1 MVGEQI
7 LKGGYEGYKFE
18 VKYPILD
25 IGGGDGCFLRTQGIK
40 KALIVDF
47 NPHENEYE
55 YIKADITKGI
65 PVKSKFGT
73 IFLMEVLEHVKNPLY
88 VLAKAYDLLKGDG
101 YLYIAVPYD
110 NHAGNPNHHH
120 VCKWKLKEL
129 LDQVDKLGFNSKV
142 MQTRRRF
149 KNLAFFLPHCWIV
162 LKLTKRLK
170 NYNMPE
176 VGLKK

>member
-1 MVGEQI
+1 MVS
-7 LKGGYEGYKFE
+7 KYKKYKFE
-18 VKYPILD
+18 VKEPILD
-25 IGGGDGCFLRTQGIK
+25 IGGGSGNFLRSQCIK

-47 NPHENEYE
+47 NPHKNEYE

-65 PVKSKFGT
+65 PVKGKFGT

-88 VLAKAYDLLKGDG
+88 VLAKVYDLIKDEG
-101 YLYIAVPYD
+101 YVYIAVPYD
-110 NHAGNPNHHH
+110 NNIKKPNHHH

-129 LDQVDKLGFNSKV
+129 QDQIDKVGFNSEV
-142 MQTRRRF
+142 LQTRRRF

-176 VGLKK
+176 VGNKLDEK